1 MSIQAECR
9 EAMNRLAE
17 HGATFTEIDV
27 ANEAA
32 SDAWSSK
39 HFEQAVKHSYN
50 VLQGDYK
57 KGRLIRFGP
66 VAFKGT
72 KDYARRGSKIVYS
85 SADHGPQQFQ
95 TPNGDFPRMYADRD
109 PLIRAGRRVGTN
121 RDDTKPWSAQNVSV
135 KPAKANSG
143 PGIDPAPLLRRIEEQ
158 QSTINRLEKE
168 KQVAFAT
175 NGHGHKSVEE
185 HTEGSPSLEELVEKL
200 LNDPRLMEGVKT
212 SLAEALI
219 S

>member
-17 HGATFTEIDV
+17 QGAAFTEIDV

-39 HFEQAVKHSYN
+39 HFDQAVKHSYN

-57 KGRLIRFGP
+57 KGRLVRFGP
-66 VAFKGT
+66 VAFKST
-72 KDYARRGSKIVYS
+72 TDYARRGSKILYAS
-85 SADHGPQQFQ
+85 TEHGPQKFQ
-95 TPNGDFPRMYADRD
+95 TPNGVFPRMYAETD

-121 RDDTKPWSAQNVSV
+121 RDDTKPWGVQNVSV
-135 KPAKANSG
+135 KASQAKA
-143 PGIDPAPLLRRIEEQ
+143 PTIDPAPLLRRIEEQ
-158 QSTINRLEKE
+158 QSEINRLK
-168 KQVAFAT
+168 KVAAVT
-175 NGHGHKSVEE
+175 NGNGNGQHVVPDGMPD
-185 HTEGSPSLEELVEKL
+185 GMPFEELIEML
-200 LNDPRLMEGVKT
+200 INDPRLMEGVKN